1 MSLYPSNNIFPNK
14 YLFAG
19 ISVTFAFDE
28 TKNYNSIKTSRKNAT
43 LLSDLD
49 NNIIGGRE
57 KTNNVT
63 SLSKS
68 ISLSPSKIQGNKIK

>member
-1 MSLYPSNNIFPNK
+1 MSLYPSNN
-14 YLFAG
+14 LFAG
-19 ISVTFAFDE
+19 ISVTFAFGE

-49 NNIIGGRE
+49 NNIICGRE